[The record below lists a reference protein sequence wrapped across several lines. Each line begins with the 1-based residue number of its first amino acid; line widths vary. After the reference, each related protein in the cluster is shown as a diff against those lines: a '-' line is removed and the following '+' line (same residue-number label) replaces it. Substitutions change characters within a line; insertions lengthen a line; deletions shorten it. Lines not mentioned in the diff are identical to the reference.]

1 MIIAID
7 GPSASGK
14 STVSRGIARELG
26 CLYVDTGAM
35 YRALTWRALKDGID
49 YRCEETLTEW
59 VRAVT
64 LSAVAEKGAVN
75 LLVNG
80 EKIEDAWL
88 RTPEI
93 NATVSWLAKTPA
105 VRALAVAVQRDLRRL
120 GSLVAEGRDMGTVVF
135 PDADFKFYV
144 DVPEEIRA
152 ARRAAQGVG
161 DAIAERDR
169 MDSTR
174 ATAPLRMADDA
185 VLIENVG
192 TAEET
197 IAKILSVI
205 RSR

>member
-135 PDADFKFYV
+135 RMRILNSTSMCPRRFGPPDGPRKVSETPLPSGIEWTPPA
-144 DVPEEIRA
+144 PQRPCA
-152 ARRAAQGVG
+152 WP
-161 DAIAERDR
+161 
-169 MDSTR
+169 MTR
-174 ATAPLRMADDA
+174 
-185 VLIENVG
+185 
-192 TAEET
+192 
-197 IAKILSVI
+197 S
-205 RSR
+205 